1 MKWLKHIDDSFDSLL
16 TDCYQQREMEMEN
29 HINKIRFFGLM
40 ALFLLELLV
49 GVLNQ
54 GFDLILISVDLV
66 SMLVTAGWCWLVMYL
81 ATTGSYKSWLKYVS
95 ILFDYVI
102 ILAITLE
109 MEYLTEVGHFLRDL
123 HKTEF
128 ELMLI
133 SALILFNVMSAFR
146 QGRVIIYF
154 STLCCLG
161 ATTLILEHSHTA
173 RTIEMHE
180 QIIVLFSGLLAWSLS
195 HYITNT
201 YTRLRHRE
209 RLLRYLPEKLVSA
222 VETGTVDIEPGG
234 ERRNVT
240 ILMAD
245 IRSFT
250 GLCEHNDPEVVT
262 GMLNRYFSAMSVP
275 IFKHDGMID
284 KFIGDA
290 IMAVFG
296 APQEKSNN
304 ADNAILAAQEMLAQ
318 LAVLNS
324 EFAKEG
330 LPQLEIGI
338 GIHSGEAIA
347 GNVGSISCMD
357 YTVIGDTV
365 NVAARIESQTK
376 ALGYKL
382 LISQS
387 TAEQSQLESLNKV
400 ANVRLKGRDKTIDLY
415 SLSCS

>member
-66 SMLVTAGWCWLVMYL
+66 SMLITAGWCWLVMYL
-81 ATTGSYKSWLKYVS
+81 ATTGSYKPWLKYVS

-123 HKTEF
+123 HKTQF

-173 RTIEMHE
+173 HTIEMHE

-222 VETGTVDIEPGG
+222 VETGAVDIEPGG
-234 ERRNVT
+234 ERRN
-240 ILMAD
+240 D
-245 IRSFT
+245 FN
-250 GLCEHNDPEVVT
+250 G
-262 GMLNRYFSAMSVP
+262 
-275 IFKHDGMID
+275 
-284 KFIGDA
+284 
-290 IMAVFG
+290 
-296 APQEKSNN
+296 
-304 ADNAILAAQEMLAQ
+304 
-318 LAVLNS
+318 
-324 EFAKEG
+324 
-330 LPQLEIGI
+330 
-338 GIHSGEAIA
+338 
-347 GNVGSISCMD
+347 
-357 YTVIGDTV
+357 
-365 NVAARIESQTK
+365 
-376 ALGYKL
+376 
-382 LISQS
+382 
-387 TAEQSQLESLNKV
+387 
-400 ANVRLKGRDKTIDLY
+400 
-415 SLSCS
+415 

>member
-1 MKWLKHIDDSFDSLL
+1 MTPLRAGIGGVDVAVDDSVERHRKPTSANRRQQYPEEVNIAPCAKLANSDQVPHENEGEREQRVFDFDEGQDLL
-16 TDCYQQREMEMEN
+16 DVHHSGPPKERWSGHSY
-29 HINKIRFFGLM
+29 
-40 ALFLLELLV
+40 LL
-49 GVLNQ
+49 
-54 GFDLILISVDLV
+54 S
-66 SMLVTAGWCWLVMYL
+66 SGWE
-81 ATTGSYKSWLKYVS
+81 AT
-95 ILFDYVI
+95 F
-102 ILAITLE
+102 
-109 MEYLTEVGHFLRDL
+109 
-123 HKTEF
+123 
-128 ELMLI
+128 
-133 SALILFNVMSAFR
+133 
-146 QGRVIIYF
+146 
-154 STLCCLG
+154 
-161 ATTLILEHSHTA
+161 
-173 RTIEMHE
+173 
-180 QIIVLFSGLLAWSLS
+180 
-195 HYITNT
+195 TNT

-222 VETGTVDIEPGG
+222 VETGAVDIEPGG

-387 TAEQSQLESLNKV
+387 TAEQSQLDSLNKV

-415 SLSCS
+415 SLSSS

>member
-1 MKWLKHIDDSFDSLL
+1 MKWLKHIDDSFDALL

-49 GVLNQ
+49 GTLSQ
-54 GFDLILISVDLV
+54 GLDLILISVDLG
-66 SMLVTAGWCWLVMYL
+66 SMVITAAWCWLVRHW
-81 ATTGSYKSWLKYVS
+81 ATTGSYKPWLKYVS

-102 ILAITLE
+102 ILGITLE
-109 MEYLTEVGHFLRDL
+109 MEYLAEIGHFLRDL
-123 HKTEF
+123 HQTQF

-154 STLCCLG
+154 STLCCLA
-161 ATTLILEHSHTA
+161 ATTLILEHSQTD
-173 RTIEMHE
+173 RTIEIHE
-180 QIIVLFSGLLAWSLS
+180 QIIVLFSGLLAWSIS

-222 VETGTVDIEPGG
+222 VETGAVDIEPGG
-234 ERRNVT
+234 ERREVT

-245 IRSFT
+245 IRNFT
-250 GLCEHNDPEVVT
+250 TLCERNEPEVVT
-262 GMLNRYFSAMSVP
+262 RILNRYFSAMSNP

-296 APQEKSNN
+296 APQAGMNS
-304 ADNAILAAQEMLAQ
+304 AQCAIDAAKGMLEE
-318 LAVLNS
+318 LIELNKQ
-324 EFAKEG
+324 FAEQG

-347 GNVGSISCMD
+347 GNVGSLSCMD

-365 NVAARIESQTK
+365 NVAARIESKTK
-376 ALGYKL
+376 ELGQVL
-382 LISQS
+382 LVSED
-387 TAEQSQLESLNKV
+387 TAEKSEMSDLAWV
-400 ANVRLKGRDKTIDLY
+400 ADVKLKGRDKTVNVY
-415 SLSCS
+415 SFL